1 MVFPFTDLLEVTQSP
16 MPSASHHEG
25 KLNYSVHFHT
35 PHGDSSEPLFGDSV
49 SQASPKRR
57 QSTPLKAST
66 SKPEKALPT
75 PKQQKNVP
83 AAAATPR
90 AATSTSSVSRIPKDD
105 DSSDVAKPIPLSTF
119 YGKSPSS
126 NVSRPLVPP
135 DSQAAS
141 RRPPNFTTSEIKEEE
156 ADKLERPNICVGA
169 ILREIWSTVIKEV
182 EISQDLQGGVEEKVY
197 LALQDIREEWERQGT
212 QTENLKKEIM
222 SLRTEVGKTT
232 CLPVEVR
239 KVSNDVK
246 GPVEYVNTFGVD
258 FVELRANMLGVQQ
271 DVQSTKGDIESVRKD
286 CHNLKGDTHGIRG
299 ATEII
304 KSRYLALSLE
314 HQTILGEVK
323 TSREDV
329 QQVSINLHGVKSQLE
344 NVAGDVRTMKVD
356 LATVQ
361 KDVFALKGDVGCI
374 RHEVA
379 ALQATGSHIEEGIA
393 SLKNIIQ
400 PFPVVNIPVDEIKSD
415 SDEVPGTPQKATP
428 RSHSSKCAE
437 AASTQTSFQNS
448 DELNTSEV
456 TFKARQGEKY
466 GPKLFDDRP
475 APDSIDTQADTQET
489 QDPTSVMLPQHF
501 VPCTEQDSSRWPSAD
516 SAGDIGL
523 HDFME
528 AGPSD
533 SQPGYITVVG
543 MRIGEDQYE
552 KVGYLKTV
560 DVSPPEAE
568 EPKTPSSG
576 KQSVKSRAKSGEK
589 KK

>member
-1 MVFPFTDLLEVTQSP
+1 MVFPFTDLPEVTQSP
-16 MPSASHHEG
+16 MPSASDHEG
-25 KLNYSVHFHT
+25 KLNYSVHVHT

-75 PKQQKNVP
+75 SKQQKNVP

-90 AATSTSSVSRIPKDD
+90 AATSTSTVSRIPKDD

-119 YGKSPSS
+119 YGKSLSS

-141 RRPPNFTTSEIKEEE
+141 RRAPNSTTSEIKEEE

-169 ILREIWSTVIKEV
+169 IVREIGSTGIKEV

-246 GPVEYVNTFGVD
+246 GLVEYVNTFGVD

-356 LATVQ
+356 LATIQ

-428 RSHSSKCAE
+428 R
-437 AASTQTSFQNS
+437 
-448 DELNTSEV
+448 
-456 TFKARQGEKY
+456 
-466 GPKLFDDRP
+466 
-475 APDSIDTQADTQET
+475 
-489 QDPTSVMLPQHF
+489 
-501 VPCTEQDSSRWPSAD
+501 
-516 SAGDIGL
+516 
-523 HDFME
+523 
-528 AGPSD
+528 
-533 SQPGYITVVG
+533 
-543 MRIGEDQYE
+543 
-552 KVGYLKTV
+552 
-560 DVSPPEAE
+560 
-568 EPKTPSSG
+568 
-576 KQSVKSRAKSGEK
+576 
-589 KK
+589 